1 MVDIQQLVEAQRIL
15 HDAFL
20 ESDPN
25 YIVITKKMFMDLGGE
40 ESCWESIPIEDGF
53 SEDVKL
59 FYINNG
65 WSSSRGEPQK

>member
-20 ESDPN
+20 SGEPN

-40 ESCWESIPIEDGF
+40 ESCWESIPIDDGF

-59 FYINNG
+59 LYIKDGARRNG
-65 WSSSRGEPQK
+65 